1 MILLDESALDR
12 ALQAKKTE
20 RNNSSHY
27 HQKQSQD
34 GYTAML
40 DVESLHVALQSKAER
55 KKPQV
60 SNQGYRTKG
69 KIRIL
74 PKRRR
79 KDNNKSRKN
88 NQNDDR
94 RRGNL
99 LRPSNSYKSSS
110 SSNSS
115 IGGETHT
122 SLTSASHPTMSTKSF
137 GSSSNG
143 DYDSD
148 VGTTSPDPNL
158 HSLSSFYPTRRQGR
172 NNERETTNQQRRSKS
187 EPRKTTTYADD
198 SMTYIPA
205 SPGTPTGAVVT
216 TTYEPNE
223 GPSFFKQHIAPM
235 VVSEPVEFQEDPMN
249 GAFFDIL
256 DQQQQEEQQEDGG
269 GGEPTYFK
277 QYVNPGS
284 VIKPVNH
291 IEGPMETFLDNMGG
305 KDAVESIT
313 RRFYEQAR
321 SEATIIKFFN
331 SYTFDHIVLELVTL
345 GNLQVTDDLGIL
357 VEMVP
362 FHFQLIDN
370 GVDMDKLAGLWT
382 NAYEANWLETPA
394 DEGDSMCIAG
404 PSRAVFNL
412 RGIGKIVKQHKREVR
427 RKQRAQEI
435 NDQKIR
441 KKQIEESEAYKQEIK
456 VQKLRRRQIM
466 RERRRRKR
474 SKSIDSFFCRRR

>member
-12 ALQAKKTE
+12 ALEAKKTE

-34 GYTAML
+34 GYTAVL

-110 SSNSS
+110 SNSS

-158 HSLSSFYPTRRQGR
+158 DSLSSSYPTRRQGR

-187 EPRKTTTYADD
+187 EPRKTTTYPDD
-198 SMTYIPA
+198 SMAYIPA

-256 DQQQQEEQQEDGG
+256 DQQQQEEQENGG
-269 GGEPTYFK
+269 DGEPKYFK

-313 RRFYEQAR
+313 RRFYEEAR
-321 SEATIIKFFN
+321 KEASIIKFFN

-382 NAYEANWLETPA
+382 NAYETNWLETPA

-412 RGIGKIVKQHKREVR
+412 RGIRKIVKQHKREVR

-435 NDQKIR
+435 NDQKI
-441 KKQIEESEAYKQEIK
+441 
-456 VQKLRRRQIM
+456 RRRQIM

>member
-60 SNQGYRTKG
+60 SNRGYRTKG

-79 KDNNKSRKN
+79 NDNNKSRKN
-88 NQNDDR
+88 NQNNDDR
-94 RRGNL
+94 RRGTL
-99 LRPSNSYKSSS
+99 LRPSNSYKSSN

-122 SLTSASHPTMSTKSF
+122 SLTSASHPTMSTKSLN
-137 GSSSNG
+137 SSNG

-158 HSLSSFYPTRRQGR
+158 DSLSSSYPTRRQGR

-187 EPRKTTTYADD
+187 EPRKKTTYTDD
-198 SMTYIPA
+198 SMI
-205 SPGTPTGAVVT
+205 
-216 TTYEPNE
+216 YEPQTNE
-223 GPSFFKQHIAPM
+223 GPSFFKQHIAPI

-256 DQQQQEEQQEDGG
+256 DQQQQQDGA
-269 GGEPTYFK
+269 
-277 QYVNPGS
+277 NRGS
-284 VIKPVNH
+284 HRLSFRNRMK
-291 IEGPMETFLDNMGG
+291 
-305 KDAVESIT
+305 SIH
-313 RRFYEQAR
+313 A
-321 SEATIIKFFN
+321 
-331 SYTFDHIVLELVTL
+331 
-345 GNLQVTDDLGIL
+345 
-357 VEMVP
+357 P
-362 FHFQLIDN
+362 FRCRID
-370 GVDMDKLAGLWT
+370 
-382 NAYEANWLETPA
+382 
-394 DEGDSMCIAG
+394 
-404 PSRAVFNL
+404 R
-412 RGIGKIVKQHKREVR
+412 VR
-427 RKQRAQEI
+427 RW
-435 NDQKIR
+435 
-441 KKQIEESEAYKQEIK
+441 
-456 VQKLRRRQIM
+456 
-466 RERRRRKR
+466 
-474 SKSIDSFFCRRR
+474 CG